1 MNAQENVKTLADAKR
16 RERIY
21 QPGDWVMLK
30 LRPHRQTS
38 ANGSQAI
45 MGKLAKRFNGP
56 FQVLE
61 QVRIVAYRLKL
72 SEETCIHPIFLFT
85 DETTQRLLE
94 LIKEVQLPTQ
104 FVQHQPI
111 IVPLAI
117 LDY

>member
-1 MNAQENVKTLADAKR
+1 MLRGGKGFINQEIGLCSNYGHTDRL
-16 RERIY
+16 
-21 QPGDWVMLK
+21 QL
-30 LRPHRQTS
+30 
-38 ANGSQAI
+38 I

-104 FVQHQPI
+104 FVQHHPI